1 MGLVGVS
8 LAAAWGLSDAYNSV
22 GEIRRFYVPDDVLT
36 EPEDRSSSEPRN
48 ILLIGSTENEG
59 IEPGSA
65 ILEGRED
72 VALADTIMVLRVEPA
87 AGKALLLTIN
97 RDIRVPEGPW
107 GYQGMINGAYDGRDP
122 STLIRVIRDY
132 IGIEINDFI
141 KVNFAGFQEVIDEMD
156 GVPVYFEHPMRD
168 EGSFFATDA
177 GCHVLDGEEALSYV
191 RSRKMQV
198 DLGKGFVKADGWSDL
213 DRTTRQRDFLVLAAQ
228 RAIDKG
234 ADDPRVLRSMIDAV
248 NASGAVVLDQHLTP
262 DDLIDI
268 SRAFDGF
275 SPETLQSY
283 GIGTVPDPRNP
294 NRLVIDEQTTAPL
307 VDLFNGRTD
316 TTPNDYVNV
325 VVEEARAPDGR
336 VGDAAPPAEELR
348 DVGFRVKPTTARQAD
363 RRDRTTITYSPD
375 QALAALTLARNLAT
389 HPAFEPVP
397 GRSTLTLHVGS
408 DWTGLTLV
416 PLPAEDFAGEIASAP
431 SPATTTTT
439 APDDGAAVTST
450 TTAPG
455 ASGSAVIGADP
466 AGGLCEPD

>member
-1 MGLVGVS
+1 MGLVAVS
-8 LAAAWGLSDAYNSV
+8 FAAAWGLSDAYNSV

-36 EPEDRSSSEPRN
+36 EPEDRGSSEPRN

-59 IEPGSA
+59 LDADSPIRQ
-65 ILEGRED
+65 GRED
-72 VALADTIMVLRVEPA
+72 VTLADTIMVLRVEPQTQ
-87 AGKALLLTIN
+87 KALLLTIN
-97 RDIRVPEGPW
+97 RDIRIPEGPW
-107 GYQGMINGAYDGRDP
+107 GYQGMINGAYDERGDP
-122 STLIRVIRDY
+122 SALIRVIRDY

-141 KVNFAGFQEVIDEMD
+141 KVNFAGFEDVIDEMD

-168 EGSFFATDA
+168 DGSFFATDA
-177 GCHVLDGEEALSYV
+177 GCHVLDGEQSLFYV

-283 GIGTVPDPRNP
+283 NIGTVPDPRNP
-294 NRLVIDEQTTAPL
+294 NRLVVDEQTTAPL

-316 TTPNDYVNV
+316 TTPNDYVHV
-325 VVEEARAPDGR
+325 VVEEARAPDER
-336 VGDAAPPAEELR
+336 AGDVAPPAEELR
-348 DVGFRVKPTTARQAD
+348 EVGFRVTPKNAREAD
-363 RRDRTTITYSPD
+363 RRERTTITYSPD
-375 QALAALTLARNLAT
+375 QALAALTLARTLAT
-389 HPAFEPVP
+389 HPAFEPVTT
-397 GRSTLTLHVGS
+397 RATLTLHVGS
-408 DWTGLTLV
+408 DWTGLTLA

-431 SPATTTTT
+431 NPVATTTSV
-439 APDDGAAVTST
+439 PDDSAVGST
-450 TTAPG
+450 TTAP
-455 ASGSAVIGADP
+455 AAPGSAVIGADP
-466 AGGLCEPD
+466 AGGLCDPD